1 MLQCLGI
8 LYCQLLK
15 KNPTE
20 KSPLTASSDCSLN
33 NNQLHRHLIHTS
45 LASQIISV
53 HSAHTGSHQLRR
65 KIYSLESAHLCP
77 SLRVLN
83 KTDSRFILSY
93 LYLWQTSPLTSSSEL
108 HQANLSS
115 QDYPTTTTTTFRPV
129 PRASPPSMSP
139 LLSFS
144 PSLQILLHV
153 PLAVRVLEVN

>member
-83 KTDSRFILSY
+83 KTDSWFILSY
-93 LYLWQTSPLTSSSEL
+93 LYLWQTPPLTSSSEL

-115 QDYPTTTTTTFRPV
+115 QDYPTTTTTTCAQGIPSFYVSPSFLLAI
-129 PRASPPSMSP
+129 PPDSPPC
-139 LLSFS
+139 SFGS
-144 PSLQILLHV
+144 ESSGG
-153 PLAVRVLEVN
+153 

>member
-115 QDYPTTTTTTFRPV
+115 QDYPTP
-129 PRASPPSMSP
+129 PPPPPPPSGLCPGHP
-139 LLSFS
+139 LLLCLPFFPSRHPSRFS
-144 PSLQILLHV
+144 SMFLWQ
-153 PLAVRVLEVN
+153 